1 MYSPR
6 EAKHATRGS
15 LTDLPA
21 GVSSMV
27 SLVLD
32 PSHDVA
38 ALQITGF
45 NPRPRTGSDRGT
57 CHFFITRID
66 LSFNPRPRT
75 GSDAARTWSRDRAQR
90 VSIRAPARGA
100 TN

>member
-1 MYSPR
+1 MCYVFAE

-45 NPRPRTGSDRGT
+45 NPRPRTGSDRQLRF
-57 CHFFITRID
+57 CIRLD

-75 GSDAARTWSRDRAQR
+75 ESDSTE
-90 VSIRAPARGA
+90 IP
-100 TN
+100 